1 MRGPLGAAVVV
12 LAAVGCSKPSAPA
25 ASDAAATTK
34 AAPVKAAPPKATP
47 DAAPTQAAAA
57 WPASDRVFAVTVGGE
72 DLLLGADGGALWAAP
87 AAAAPPTKPRWR
99 ITGPGV
105 VTHVV
110 AGDLGQGERLFVGRG
125 LGRGFLD
132 APLVVQAL
140 DPATGAATELW
151 RHQGPRNELAHLSI
165 ADVDRDGAPELAV
178 AYYASKYMVRTRH
191 LEADGAAHE
200 GPEVRMASSHVFG
213 DLDGDGVVDH
223 AVGRVYGDA
232 KGEPGDLTVHLASGP
247 VKVPVDQGVR
257 TLLVAQLGDDPGPTL
272 YVADGWVANYGKEAR
287 AQVKRVRFAD
297 GKPTV
302 RPVAGSPEEF
312 TFFELWAVD
321 PDGDGEAALA
331 ARGNK
336 ALSLFPPGATTPWPR
351 KALRA
356 APPVLN
362 AAVARTKTGPMV
374 VVPGR
379 PATQVTPLR

>member
-1 MRGPLGAAVVV
+1 MRAVYRAGLVVAVV
-12 LAAVGCSKPSAPA
+12 AGCSKPAPPA
-25 ASDAAATTK
+25 AADAAPPAKALAVDAAAT
-34 AAPVKAAPPKATP
+34 P
-47 DAAPTQAAAA
+47 APTKAAAA
-57 WPASDRVFAVTVGGE
+57 WPASDRVFAVTVGGR
-72 DLLLGADGGALWAAP
+72 DLILGADADALWAAP
-87 AAAAPPTKPRWR
+87 AAEAPPAKPLWR
-99 ITGPGV
+99 VTGPGV

-110 AGDLGQGERLFVGRG
+110 AGDLGQGPRLFVGRG

-151 RHQGPRNELAHLSI
+151 RHEGPRNELAHLSI
-165 ADVDRDGAPELAV
+165 ADVDRDGAPELAL

-200 GPEVRMASSHVFG
+200 GPEVRMASSRVFG
-213 DLDGDGVVDH
+213 DLDGDGVVDQ

-247 VKVPVDQGVR
+247 VKVPVEQGVR
-257 TLLVAQLGDDPGPTL
+257 SLLVAQLGDDTGPTL

-287 AQVKRVRFAD
+287 AQVKRVRFT
-297 GKPTV
+297 GGQPTV
-302 RPVAGSPEEF
+302 QPVAGSPEEF

-321 PDGDGEAALA
+321 PDGDGKAALA

-356 APPVLN
+356 VPPVLN
-362 AAVARTKTGPMV
+362 AAIAKTGAGHV
-374 VVPGR
+374 AVVPGR
-379 PATQVTPLR
+379 LATQVTPLR